1 MADTPPGT
9 LATVAVHEA
18 LIQQLI
24 DGQHEVI
31 VELRSIG
38 RSMSDGEAR
47 FAAIELAQATCRA
60 QHDSPENVIL
70 KALPSRVDVLAEQVA
85 TMRLVVY
92 GAVGISLVG
101 LLSTLGVVIIKVL
114 SKGSP

>member
-9 LATVAVHEA
+9 VAAVAVHEA

-24 DGQHEVI
+24 DGQRDVL

-38 RSMSDGEAR
+38 KGMSDGDAR

-60 QHDSPENVIL
+60 QHDSPENVL
-70 KALPSRVDVLAEQVA
+70 ARALPSRVDVLAEQVA

-92 GAVGISLVG
+92 GAVGISMLG
-101 LLSTLGVVIIKVL
+101 LLTTLGVVIIKVL
-114 SKGSP
+114 SKGP